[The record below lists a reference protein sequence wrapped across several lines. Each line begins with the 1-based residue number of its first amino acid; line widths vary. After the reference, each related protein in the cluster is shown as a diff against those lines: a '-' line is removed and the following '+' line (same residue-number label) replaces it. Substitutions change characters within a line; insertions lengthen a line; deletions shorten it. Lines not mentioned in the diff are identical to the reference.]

1 MKAVALTEF
10 GGPGVLR
17 LISLPASQAA
27 PGQIRLRVTAAAVNL
42 ADAFLRDGGAA
53 AGPLRAGMGRRRR
66 GEPDRRGHRD

>member
-17 LISLPASQAA
+17 LISLPAPQAA
-27 PGQIRLRVTAAAVNL
+27 PGQICLRVTAAAVNL
-42 ADAFLRDGGAA
+42 ADAFLRDGAA

-66 GEPDRRGHRD
+66 GRPNRRGRRD